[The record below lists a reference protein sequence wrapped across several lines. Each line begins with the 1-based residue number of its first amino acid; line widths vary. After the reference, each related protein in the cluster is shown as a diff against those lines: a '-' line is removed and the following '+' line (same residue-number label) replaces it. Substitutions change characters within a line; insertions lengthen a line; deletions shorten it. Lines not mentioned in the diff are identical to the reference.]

1 MPELAKPDQGPAR
14 QIVRNWLT
22 EQNRS
27 LRNLAK
33 EAGMQ
38 PSVISRFLHGETLL
52 EEGSAL
58 KLYGVMQQN
67 LYPLDRKSFVETTG
81 LTRLMAVFSRDTLF
95 SDDAHAPAY
104 DIGNRLMVAGYDM
117 CNRAAHQAAIP
128 LFRAAAQVLGTG
140 SGQAAFAGCLIA
152 QMFLNLG
159 DYQQA
164 QVEADQVQNT
174 YSAVMDTETKAELYR
189 IKNWVAYYRGHYP
202 QSEQWLRE
210 RIKLGAEGGIERLTN
225 PHFLGRVYYDLGCQA
240 QSKKEADRLFQQA
253 AVCFDQAYQ
262 IALRWADDHNQA
274 FDRFRKAQVL
284 QMQGQWQ
291 DAQTLRT
298 QAKQVF
304 SNGSIAGSIAL
315 LHVTLEEAKL
325 LLEEGQIAGPKSK
338 TEEVLRGWV
347 QVKYPKGIGDALK
360 VLGDLE
366 YMQGNLECALQIF
379 AARLCIYPCDH
390 YPSNRQ
396 VWSEVHNL
404 QWEIVRREGRNFYQ
418 QMIHRI
424 QQLAEHRQ
432 GYFSYLDSI
441 TVDRGDDIA
450 RVMDKL
456 QASFVQ

>member
-1 MPELAKPDQGPAR
+1 MLDPAKPDQGPAR

-33 EAGMQ
+33 EAGVQ
-38 PSVISRFLHGETLL
+38 PSVISRFLHGETVL

-58 KLYGVMQQN
+58 KLYGVMRQA

-95 SDDAHAPAY
+95 SDDTHAPAY
-104 DIGNRLMVAGYDM
+104 DVGNRLMVAGYDL

-128 LFRAAAQVLGTG
+128 LFRAAAQVLGVG
-140 SGQAAFAGCLIA
+140 SGQAAFAGCMIA

-174 YSAVMDTETKAELYR
+174 YSTVMDTETKAELYR
-189 IKNWVAYYRGHYP
+189 IKNWIAYYLGNYP

-210 RIKLGAEGGIERLTN
+210 RIKLGEEGGIERLTN

-240 QSKKEADRLFQQA
+240 QSKKEADRLFCQA
-253 AVCFDQAYQ
+253 AFCFDQAYQ

-284 QMQGQWQ
+284 QMQGQWRE
-291 DAQTLRT
+291 AQKLRI
-298 QAKQVF
+298 QARQVF
-304 SNGSIAGSIAL
+304 NNGSVGGSIAL
-315 LHVTLEEAKL
+315 LHIKLEEAKL
-325 LLEEGQIAGPKSK
+325 LLEEGQIAVPKSK
-338 TEEVLRGWV
+338 TEEVLRGWA
-347 QVKYPKGIGDALK
+347 QVKYPKGIGDSLK

-366 YMQGNLECALQIF
+366 YIQGNPESALEIF
-379 AARLCIYPCDH
+379 AARLCIYPCDN

-396 VWSEVHNL
+396 IWSEMHNL
-404 QWEIVRREGRNFYQ
+404 QWEIVRHEGRNFYQ
-418 QMIHRI
+418 QMLHRI

-432 GYFSYLDSI
+432 GYFSYLDNI
-441 TVDRGDDIA
+441 TVDRTPDIA
-450 RVMDKL
+450 RVMGKL
-456 QASFVQ
+456 QSSFT